1 MGTRELE
8 LGIDDVGIGMFVCR
22 LDRPW
27 TETPFPLQ
35 GFVVRDVDQLRVLR
49 EYCARVWIDVQ
60 RSRLEP
66 GIAVVRASRA
76 ALAPRPT
83 VATPHP
89 AAAPRAIDPTP
100 RVSYSDTA
108 SLDEERPAAAAA
120 LDDALRFGRRLIED
134 VHAGQPVVPD
144 DVRAAAEPIVASVL
158 RNADALFWVNALRAH
173 DPYSYSHAINCSAL
187 AAAFG
192 RHLGLP
198 HELLLRVAS
207 GALLFD
213 IGKTRV
219 PGEIVGRAGPL
230 NPLEMARAR
239 RHVELGLQILDESG
253 EQDPIVR
260 EMMASHHERFDG
272 SGYPARLRDAAIP
285 VYARIAGIVDSFDAM
300 TSERPYAPAM
310 PRHDALQEL
319 YRGRD
324 TLYHGEMV
332 EQFISCL
339 GVYPTG
345 SLVELSSGEVAVVM
359 SQNPSRRLRP
369 RIMLLSDRD
378 KRLRDSFRVV
388 DLMDAAADGTR
399 LDIRR
404 PVTAAEFDID
414 LTGLYL

>member
-1 MGTRELE
+1 MAIEEREI
-8 LGIDDVGIGMFVCR
+8 GINDVAIGMFICR

-35 GFVVRDVDQLRVLR
+35 GFLVRDIEQLRVLR
-49 EYCARVWIDVQ
+49 EFCARVWIDVH
-60 RSRLEP
+60 RSRPDTGMTLLRLERTGGVP
-66 GIAVVRASRA
+66 ARPPAPPRP
-76 ALAPRPT
+76 LHDAPRVT
-83 VATPHP
+83 YT
-89 AAAPRAIDPTP
+89 
-100 RVSYSDTA
+100 DTA
-108 SLDEERPAAAAA
+108 TLDEERPAAAAA
-120 LDDALRFGRRLIED
+120 IDDARRIGKRLID
-134 VHAGQPVVPD
+134 DLHAGQPVVPE

-173 DPYSYSHAINCSAL
+173 DPYSYSHAINCSSL

-198 HELLLRVAS
+198 RDLLVRVAC

-219 PGEIVGRAGPL
+219 PEEIIGRAGPL

-253 EQDPIVR
+253 ETDAIVR
-260 EMMASHHERFDG
+260 EMMAGHHERFDG
-272 SGYPARLRDAAIP
+272 SGYPGRLRDGMIP

-300 TSERPYAPAM
+300 TSERPYAPAL

-324 TLYHGEMV
+324 TLYHGELV

-345 SLVELSSGEVAVVM
+345 SLVELNTGEVAVVM
-359 SQNPSRRLRP
+359 AQNPSRRLRP
-369 RIMLLSDRD
+369 RIMLLTYAG
-378 KRLRDSFRVV
+378 KRMRESFRTV
-388 DLMDAAADGTR
+388 DLMDQPLDTPR
-399 LDIRR
+399 LEIRR
-404 PVTAAEFDID
+404 PVAPGDYDID